1 MQLWEDGEGPE
12 YRSCLQ
18 RPSGSGARY
27 PAVPSQC
34 AGSAVKQFLIAALSP
49 SVEVRCVPSEGHSCR
64 PGSYFPSRQKHLLSV
79 RAAQETGITR
89 NNK

>member
-49 SVEVRCVPSEGHSCR
+49 SVEVRCVPSDGHSLQAWELLPQQTETSPFCACR
-64 PGSYFPSRQKHLLSV
+64 SGN
-79 RAAQETGITR
+79 G
-89 NNK
+89 NNKE